1 MAVAWQSME
10 FNRSIGLIGLA
21 KRPLPAFVAV
31 GAIGFAL
38 DAGLML
44 LTIKAFSCHP
54 IGARLISFP
63 VAVSCTWVLNRRWT
77 FRGRGL
83 RSRSVEYAGYF
94 AIQVAGATLNVGVFL
109 GCLLLW
115 PQLVSVPL
123 LPLTLGAAVALLFNY
138 ALLRRT
144 LYRREAQRRAR

>member
-1 MAVAWQSME
+1 MNHSRGS
-10 FNRSIGLIGLA
+10 NLIGLA
-21 KRPLPAFVAV
+21 NRPLPAFIAV
-31 GAIGFAL
+31 GAIGFVL

-44 LTIKAFSCHP
+44 LMIKAFACHP
-54 IGARLISFP
+54 IGARLVSFL
-63 VAVSCTWVLNRRWT
+63 VAVSCTWLLNRRWA
-77 FRGRGL
+77 FRGRGS
-83 RSRSVEYAGYF
+83 RSRSFEYAGYF

-123 LPLTLGAAVALLFNY
+123 LPFAIGAAVALLFNY

-144 LYRREAQRRAR
+144 LYRREAQNCVR

>member
-1 MAVAWQSME
+1 
-10 FNRSIGLIGLA
+10 
-21 KRPLPAFVAV
+21 
-31 GAIGFAL
+31 
-38 DAGLML
+38 ML
-44 LTIKAFSCHP
+44 LTIKAFAWHP
-54 IGARLISFP
+54 IGARLVSFP
-63 VAVSCTWVLNRRWT
+63 VAVSCTWLLNRQWA

-94 AIQVAGATLNVGVFL
+94 AIQVAGAALNVGVFL

-123 LPLTLGAAVALLFNY
+123 LPLTLGAAVALLSNY

-144 LYRREAQRRAR
+144 LYRREAQCRVR